1 MPEIKLIDLRGGSAR
16 IALSVHALPED
27 DFQRQQ
33 MAYDSNTTPAQFRA
47 LISDRV
53 FSVRYAVATS
63 AWTPPSAL
71 TLMVVDA
78 HPFVRAGLAHNPRT
92 PDYALK
98 VLIKD
103 ADPNVREVAQI
114 AWADRRQAQANGPEW
129 SV

>member
-1 MPEIKLIDLRGGSAR
+1 MPEIKLIDMRGGQVRTAQT
-16 IALSVHALPED
+16 IKPLPENPY
-27 DFQRQQ
+27 QRQQ
-33 MAYDSNTTPAQFRA
+33 MAYDPNTSPAQFRA

-63 AWTPPSAL
+63 VLTPTSAL

-78 HPFVRAGLAHNPRT
+78 HPFVRAGVAHNPRT

-114 AWADRRQAQANGPEW
+114 AWADRRQPQTNGPEL